1 MGRQGTVDHDRGRSN
16 QNVPLTGKT
25 TTDRCQPLAEEI
37 EVLQEQIA
45 VLEEG
50 LPQAQGME
58 RAALFKE
65 INEYR
70 AALDARQQAL
80 YQCRG
85 RSE

>member
-1 MGRQGTVDHDRGRSN
+1 MGRQDTVDHDQGRSN
-16 QNVPLTGKT
+16 QDVPPTGKT
-25 TTDRCQPLAEEI
+25 TPDPCQPLAEEI

-80 YQCRG
+80 YQCRSA
-85 RSE
+85 SE